1 MLKRVVRP
9 LALLA
14 LLGLPGLPA
23 HAASRFRVELSE
35 IANLTYQ
42 LDCLGGFV
50 SCVEEDYKALWDE
63 RFLKTPEDRKQLAE
77 WEDLRQRYQL
87 EVSLPAS
94 EDSPLIPRHS
104 EINLFVKLRIAGL
117 QAADLEDYLSRLE
130 LLVAPADRTRFAR
143 VLRHFLP
150 SFDTWWQAEAL
161 PRGRPM
167 AQKIEALLGTPEVAG
182 PLARIERFYA
192 PALDPESTLRLALM
206 ARPARASENTSGQQ
220 VESTAVVEFLPDERP
235 EDRIDVVI
243 HELCHFFFDS
253 AADGSFAELQK
264 RFAAAGRPAATPA
277 YNLLNEALATALGNG
292 MIGRAVL
299 EPEEFEKTLARE
311 GSFYNYPN
319 VDRAGKAL
327 LPVLDLWLAEGR
339 TLFDPQFVDVYIRTL
354 ESAFGDSLLAP
365 QLFLNEMYLMVDARV
380 GTGLARPVRQALHST
395 SVYSEEAA
403 WSEPGILADY
413 RKNPRLNAVFLVHP
427 ENVMELAN
435 RGILPLEEVKAIAQ
449 RAAQEGKALYAFE
462 RAPGTYIF
470 VLVAK
475 DAETAK
481 ALAGQLAGARKGFL
495 GFYAGEAGPAPPRE

>member
-1 MLKRVVRP
+1 MLKRLVRP

-42 LDCLGGFV
+42 LDCLGGLV

-63 RFLKTPEDRKQLAE
+63 RFLKTPEDHKQLAD
-77 WEDLRQRYQL
+77 WVDLRQRYQL

-94 EDSPLIPRHS
+94 AESPLIPRHS
-104 EINLFVKLRIAGL
+104 EINLFVKLRIAGF

-130 LLVAPADRTRFAR
+130 LLVGPADRARFAR

-150 SFDTWWQAEAL
+150 SFDRWWQGEAL

-167 AQKIEALLGTPEVAG
+167 AQKLGALLGTPQVAG
-182 PLARIERFYA
+182 LLARIERFYA
-192 PALDPESTLRLALM
+192 PGLDPGSTLRLSLM
-206 ARPARASENTSGQQ
+206 ARPARTGENTSGQQ
-220 VESTAVVEFLPDERP
+220 VEGTAVVEFLPNERP

-243 HELCHFFFDS
+243 HELCHFFFASSADS
-253 AADGSFAELQK
+253 SFAELQK
-264 RFAAAGRPAATPA
+264 RFAADGRPAATPA

-292 MIGRAVL
+292 VIGRAVM
-299 EPEEFEKTLARE
+299 EPERFEKFRARE
-311 GSFYNYPN
+311 GSFYNNPN

-327 LPVLDLWLAEGR
+327 LPVLDGWLGEGR

-354 ESAFGDSLLAP
+354 ESAFGESLLAP
-365 QLFLNEMYLMVDARV
+365 QLFLHEMYLMVDARV

-395 SVYSEEAA
+395 SVYSEASA

-435 RGILPLEEVKAIAQ
+435 HGILPIGEVKAIAE
-449 RAAQEGKALYAFE
+449 RVGREGKAIYAFE

-481 ALAGQLAGARKGFL
+481 ALAEQLAGAKKSFL
-495 GFYAGEAGPAPPRE
+495 GFYAGEAGPAPVRE